1 MTPLRPRSHLAK
13 LGAALVL
20 GLGITARLRSA
31 EAPSKPSDPLADWA
45 VQEGYSLQIVATGFS
60 FPTAIAVVDNPDPGP
75 KSPKL
80 FVTELRGGVKAIG
93 NDWTVTE
100 MANVTTFKPDTEW
113 PDSAGEGGMAGICL
127 APEQG
132 YMFVTYTYR
141 DRYGVLRNGLSRFT
155 AKPRSFEGPATD
167 RQDYLDLFAN
177 DTSAF
182 SHQIGACVVR
192 GDSVYI
198 SVGDGGDPA
207 ASRNLDKMLGKLIRL
222 TLDGRPHPAN
232 PFASRGG
239 RAAAVYAYGLRN
251 PFGFQVVDGRVF
263 SAENGIGIDRF
274 LEIRPGEDYRW
285 DGTDGSIAAN
295 AIAVFTKTICPVH
308 VAYEPKDQG
317 PLQPLPHAR
326 FLIAVSEEQEGENR
340 PGVISLEYDFEENMA
355 VRGPAYLVRFEQHRE
370 GQGIVG
376 LALSPEGLFMAPIMP
391 VGATGV
397 IMMTRYDPDRA
408 HSRILGR
415 GTGAAELIR
424 TFSCLKCHTLD
435 GVGGIQ
441 GPALDKNS
449 LQTRVE
455 TRVLDPSYAALI
467 ARMDAIPDKVMQDTR
482 SARHEVL
489 SAKPDDRA
497 HLWIVNRL
505 LHPKFDEPD
514 AQMPS
519 MNITRPQAESIA
531 RYLWN
536 RHRRP
541 PAPIKP
547 LDVLK
552 SRRFLAGIGVGL
564 LGGLGLAGVVALRA
578 RRRTR
583 GKRPPADPLSG

>member
-1 MTPLRPRSHLAK
+1 MLLSLA
-13 LGAALVL
+13 LSIGPASLVL
-20 GLGITARLRSA
+20 GA
-31 EAPSKPSDPLADWA
+31 EKQPADPLQEWA
-45 VQEGYSLQIVATGFS
+45 VQEGYSLQIVARGFS
-60 FPTAIAVVDNPDPGP
+60 FPTAIAVVENPAPGP

-93 NDWTVTE
+93 NDWTVSEFTK
-100 MANVTTFKPDTEW
+100 VTTFKPDLEW
-113 PDSAGEGGMAGICL
+113 PESAGEGGMAGICL

-141 DRYGVLRNGLSRFT
+141 DQYGVLRNGLSRFT
-155 AKPRSFEGPATD
+155 AKPHSFEGPATD

-192 GDSVYI
+192 GDSLYI

-207 ASRNLDKMLGKLIRL
+207 ASRSLDKMLGKLIRL
-222 TLDGRPHPAN
+222 TLDGRPHPGN

-251 PFGFQVVDGRVF
+251 PFGFTVVDGRVF
-263 SAENGIGIDRF
+263 SAENGVAIDRF

-285 DGTDGSIAAN
+285 DGTDGSIATN
-295 AIAVFTKTICPVH
+295 AIAVFAKTICPVH

-317 PLQPLPHAR
+317 PLQPIPNAR

-397 IMMTRYDPDRA
+397 IMMTRYDPSRA
-408 HSRILGR
+408 HSRIIGR
-415 GTGAAELIR
+415 GTGPAGLIH
-424 TFSCLKCHTLD
+424 TFGCLKCHTLD

-489 SAKPDDRA
+489 SAKPDERA

-505 LHPKFDEPD
+505 LHPKFDEPN

-519 MNITRPQAESIA
+519 MNITREQAESIA
-531 RYLWN
+531 RYLWT

-541 PAPIKP
+541 PAPIDP
-547 LDVLK
+547 LGVLK
-552 SRRFLAGIGVGL
+552 SRRFLAGIGAGF
-564 LGGLGLAGVVALRA
+564 LGGLALAGVVAIRVK
-578 RRRTR
+578 RRSR
-583 GKRPPADPLSG
+583 GKRPPAAPLSG